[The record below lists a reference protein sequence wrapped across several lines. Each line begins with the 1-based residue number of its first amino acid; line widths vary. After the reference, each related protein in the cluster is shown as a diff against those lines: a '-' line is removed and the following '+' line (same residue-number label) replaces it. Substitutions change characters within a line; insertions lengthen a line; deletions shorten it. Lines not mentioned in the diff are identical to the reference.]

1 MLPTASVVL
10 TYNAVHKQMNPTANH
25 QGNTPDIS
33 TELCIAYI
41 ACKAASGPMSRWS
54 VPLQKYGLTNIS
66 MPVNTKPFSHFF
78 SMVRIVRM
86 IA

>member
-33 TELCIAYI
+33 TELCI
-41 ACKAASGPMSRWS
+41 PMSRRS
-54 VPLQKYGLTNIS
+54 VPLQKYGITDIS
-66 MPVNTKPFSHFF
+66 MPVNTKP
-78 SMVRIVRM
+78 
-86 IA
+86 